1 MTFDREY
8 FEQGPMTGKSLY
20 TNYRWMPELTI
31 PLCHHLSRECP
42 FEIDETILDFGC
54 AKGYITYALRL
65 LGYKAWGVDISEYA
79 ISQAPKEVNGY
90 VEMIEPYA
98 ELSPRHWNWIICK
111 DILEHIPYDHIDEQL
126 QILSEACDDLIAMV
140 PLGDGM
146 KYNIEAYE
154 HDVTHHIREPLEWW
168 NDKFTSNGF
177 GVDVETHDL
186 GPFKSNWQGI
196 HPEGNGLFMVYS
208 MRNEGK
214 ALRIEP
220 KYAELSHKPS
230 GIYRGLRRNEKTSP

>member
-1 MTFDREY
+1 MFDREY

-20 TNYRWMPELTI
+20 TNYRWLPELTI
-31 PLCHHLSRECP
+31 PFCHHLARECP
-42 FEIDETILDFGC
+42 FHIDETILDFGC

-65 LGYKAWGVDISEYA
+65 LGFKAYGVDISEYA

-126 QILSEACDDLIAMV
+126 QILADSCDDLIAMV

-146 KYNIEAYE
+146 
-154 HDVTHHIREPLEWW
+154 
-168 NDKFTSNGF
+168 
-177 GVDVETHDL
+177 
-186 GPFKSNWQGI
+186 
-196 HPEGNGLFMVYS
+196 
-208 MRNEGK
+208 
-214 ALRIEP
+214 
-220 KYAELSHKPS
+220 
-230 GIYRGLRRNEKTSP
+230 

>member
-1 MTFDREY
+1 MLFDREY

-54 AKGYITYALRL
+54 AKGYIVHALRL

-90 VEMIEPYA
+90 VQLIEPYQTL
-98 ELSPRHWNWIICK
+98 EHHNWIIAK

-126 QILSEACDDLIAMV
+126 QVLCDGCDDLIAMV
-140 PLGDGM
+140 PLGDGT
-146 KYNIEAYE
+146 KYHIDAYE
-154 HDVTHHIREPLEWW
+154 KDVTHHIREDLTWW
-168 NDKFTSNGF
+168 HDRFKSNGF
-177 GVDVETHDL
+177 GVDVYTHDL

-196 HPEGNGLFMVYS
+196 HPEGNGLFIVY
-208 MRNEGK
+208 
-214 ALRIEP
+214 
-220 KYAELSHKPS
+220 
-230 GIYRGLRRNEKTSP
+230 NEKTSA